1 MPTDPADRSAVEE
14 TKEAS
19 RHLRAELLAELAG
32 EDDEFTGD
40 GAAVLKFH
48 GIYQQDDRDVR
59 RERKLKRLGLAYRC
73 KILSKIHGEALVP
86 VQYLELD
93 RLADQIADATLRTTT
108 RQDIQ
113 YHYVHK
119 ADLRPLVRAVN
130 EAHLTTYGACGDVV
144 RN

>member
-1 MPTDPADRSAVEE
+1 MPTDPADRSAVED

-19 RHLRAELLAELAG
+19 RHLRGELLAELAG

-73 KILSKIHGEALVP
+73 MIRTKIPGGALEP
-86 VQYLELD
+86 DQYLELD
-93 RLADQIADATLRTTT
+93 RLADEVADGTLRITT

-113 YHYVHK
+113 YHFVHK
-119 ADLRPLVRAVN
+119 ADLRSLVRA
-130 EAHLTTYGACGDVV
+130 
-144 RN
+144 